1 MSRHVFACAACG
13 KIVRGKRPHAITC
26 GAACR
31 VRLYRQPELRTRL
44 ESDSRSMGLSVA
56 GLLERRALAA
66 LHPDLAERLE
76 SNEISIEAARS
87 EAFHRLLRD
96 LRSKQRTSAS

>member
-1 MSRHVFACAACG
+1 
-13 KIVRGKRPHAITC
+13 
-26 GAACR
+26 
-31 VRLYRQPELRTRL
+31 
-44 ESDSRSMGLSVA
+44 MGLSVA

-96 LRSKQRTSAS
+96 LRSKQRIPAS